1 MTILIADDNVKNR
14 ELLRT
19 VLAHLGHEVVEAAN
33 GAEALELAASREID
47 LFILDLQMPELD
59 GYETARSLRRS
70 RHSGKPLI
78 AVTAYA
84 MSGDEERAIAAG
96 FTSYLSKPVRL
107 ARIREEL
114 ARWSNAHE

>member
-1 MTILIADDNVKNR
+1 MRILIADDNCKNR

-19 VLAHLGHEVVEAAN
+19 VLTHLGHEVFEASN
-33 GAEALELAASREID
+33 GAEALGTAAATDID
-47 LFILDLQMPELD
+47 IFILDLQMPELD
-59 GYETARSLRRS
+59 GYETARRLRAGQ
-70 RHSGKPLI
+70 HANTPLI

-84 MSGDEERAIAAG
+84 MQGDEKRALDAG

-114 ARWSNAHE
+114 ARWSNTE